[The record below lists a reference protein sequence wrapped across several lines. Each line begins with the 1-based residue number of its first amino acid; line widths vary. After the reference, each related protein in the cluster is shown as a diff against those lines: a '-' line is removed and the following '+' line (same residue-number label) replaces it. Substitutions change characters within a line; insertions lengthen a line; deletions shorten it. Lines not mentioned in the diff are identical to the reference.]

1 VVIGLKILPNSL
13 IQFLKQSKKTI
24 LLIIIVS
31 VATLLLST
39 MVSIWLSSFHNLHLP
54 SLGTIRVIGVEAY
67 GGNITTTQDGKQI
80 IDWGTVYP
88 GTFTNRSVYIKSI
101 SNVPVTLNLTISNV
115 VFQNST
121 GQNVVENPP
130 IENQLSLTWDYNN
143 NTLLYPNNEIYVT
156 LTLKIS
162 SDYGFVN
169 YLINNARA
177 RALLVV
183 CRIYVI
189 LILENICA
197 A

>member
-1 VVIGLKILPNSL
+1 MVISLKILPNSL
-13 IQFLKQSKKTI
+13 IQFLRRSKKTI
-24 LLIIIVS
+24 LLIITVAA
-31 VATLLLST
+31 ATLLLST

-143 NTLLYPNNEIYVT
+143 NTLLYPNDEIYVT

-169 YLINNARA
+169 CLINNDVERFGFDMIISA
-177 RALLVV
+177 VPV
-183 CRIYVI
+183 
-189 LILENICA
+189 E
-197 A
+197 